1 MAITLVV
8 MSQSST
14 FRRPILRSVLPLLVL
29 GAMGAAGVPSVDPGS
44 EPEKDGLLDRVLASP
59 DPASMAQWHEL
70 LGSRPHVAG
79 TDGDKVVIAAI
90 AGAFEGMGLDTET
103 WWFDPL
109 LARPI
114 SASLT
119 IVDDSASEPEVG
131 ESGRRRRGIM
141 SLAITERELLEDPAT
156 RHPDLEWGWNAYS
169 GSGRVEAGVVYANRG
184 RLEDFERLRELGIDC
199 TGRIVLARYGGNYR
213 GFKAKFAEEAGAAG
227 LVIFLDPA
235 DSGEDRGPTWPNGG
249 WANETCIQRGSIMTL
264 PYKGDPL
271 TPFRAARGEVE
282 RLEIEAV
289 GLPEI
294 PVQPIGYAAANRIM
308 AAMKGPTVDAF
319 GLADWNG
326 GLDVPCRLEGGP
338 LKLRLEVE
346 QERAIMPTANVLGV
360 LPGEQSP
367 EELVIVGC
375 HHDAWGFGA
384 ADPLAGTIVLMETAR
399 AFARAAEQ
407 GFRPRR
413 TVVFAAWGAEEFGI
427 IGSSEWVEAEA
438 ERLGRNAVAYI
449 NLDMA
454 AMGTR
459 FRSSATPSL
468 AGAVIQAAGLVS
480 QPGEDGPVLEAWAGK
495 AGQPSVGDLGGG
507 SDHVGFLCHV
517 GVPCI
522 SLAAGGSP
530 GTAYH
535 SNYDTLAWYRATVG
549 EDYAGAVMLSRIT
562 SALVADLADSLLPPI
577 DPRPAVVGLPD
588 RLDGYAVS
596 IENAGL
602 EADFSSLRAEIEWA
616 RLACE
621 EAASR
626 LAEANAEDPAISQS
640 LIAFDRAWLDA
651 SGLPGR
657 PWYRNEFTAS
667 DRDSGY
673 GAVVLPALAEAI
685 RDRDQAALGEA
696 VNGYRTMIAR
706 VQAAAERIA
715 R

>member
-1 MAITLVV
+1 
-8 MSQSST
+8 MSPLSSLQ
-14 FRRPILRSVLPLLVL
+14 RSILRSILPFFLLSAL
-29 GAMGAAGVPSVDPGS
+29 GAAEVPQEDTDGS
-44 EPEKDGLLDRVLASP
+44 ENGRRESNLLDHVLASP
-59 DPASMAQWHEL
+59 DPARIAAWHEL

-90 AGAFEGMGLDTET
+90 AGAFEGMGLETET
-103 WWFDPL
+103 WWFEPL

-119 IVDDSASEPEVG
+119 IVDDSVPEPDPAAT
-131 ESGRRRRGIM
+131 GRRRRGVM

-235 DSGEDRGPTWPNGG
+235 DSGEDRGPTWPDGG

-271 TPFRAARGEVE
+271 TPFRAARGDVE
-282 RLEIEAV
+282 RLDIESV
-289 GLPEI
+289 GLPGI

-319 GLADWNG
+319 GLDAWNG
-326 GLDVPCRLEGGP
+326 GLDVPCRLEGGS
-338 LKLRLEVE
+338 LKLLLDVQ
-346 QERAIMPTANVLGV
+346 QERALMPTANVLGV
-360 LPGEQSP
+360 LPGRESP
-367 EELVIVGC
+367 DELVIVGC

-384 ADPLAGTIVLMETAR
+384 ADPLAGTIVLMETAH

-413 TVVFAAWGAEEFGI
+413 TIIFAAWGAEEFGI

-438 ERLGRNAVAYI
+438 ERLGRNAVAYV

-468 AGAVIQAAGLVS
+468 SGAVIRAAGRVS
-480 QPGEDGPVLEAWAGK
+480 QPGKAGTVLEAWSGAK
-495 AGQPSVGDLGGG
+495 ERPSIGDLGGG

-530 GTAYH
+530 GSVYH
-535 SNYDTLAWYRATVG
+535 SNYDTLTWYRSIVG
-549 EDYAGAVMLSRIT
+549 EDYAGGLMLSRVT
-562 SALVADLADSLLPPI
+562 SALVADLADSPLPPI
-577 DPRPAVVGLPD
+577 DPRSAVAGLPD
-588 RLDGYAVS
+588 RLEAYEAA
-596 IENAGL
+596 IEAAGL
-602 EADFSSLRAEIEWA
+602 TADLTDLRAGIERA

-621 EAASR
+621 EAAAR
-626 LAEANAEDPAISQS
+626 VAMLATPDPAVSRS
-640 LIAFDRAWLDA
+640 LIAFDRAWLEPG
-651 SGLPGR
+651 GLPGR

-685 RDRDQAALGEA
+685 RDRDQPALDRAIE
-696 VNGYRTMIAR
+696 GYRTMTRR
-706 VQAAAERIA
+706 VQAAAAGIA
-715 R
+715 P